1 MCAEESWRRGWNS
14 LTLASMVS
22 MVVVV
27 LRYGFRTEERK
38 LSYPA
43 KREWKRFFC
52 NGVHKRSK
60 IQEMQS
66 RKIAP

>member
-1 MCAEESWRRGWNS
+1 
-14 LTLASMVS
+14 MVS